1 MKHGTNTLTV
11 VYILSVYICV
21 WCHPSLIHPDNPPD
35 RLCCPWRHP
44 IYISRPGWR
53 LQAHQG
59 GGWVPWQPAG
69 MTKWMSWY
77 PVSVTMTPHPLP
89 FWPLVPTG
97 MFAPTQRTEGISTSD
112 IITRI
117 VRDYDVYVRRN
128 LQRGYTAKEL
138 NVSFINV
145 R

>member
-1 MKHGTNTLTV
+1 
-11 VYILSVYICV
+11 
-21 WCHPSLIHPDNPPD
+21 
-35 RLCCPWRHP
+35 
-44 IYISRPGWR
+44 
-53 LQAHQG
+53 
-59 GGWVPWQPAG
+59 
-69 MTKWMSWY
+69 
-77 PVSVTMTPHPLP
+77 
-89 FWPLVPTG
+89 

-145 R
+145 RVFSSTIIISIIIMFN